1 MIRLSSRNI
10 GGFIVGSK
18 SGKLFKEEKIGKL
31 LLRFSL
37 PIIIGF
43 LISEL
48 YNMVDTVFV
57 GNYVGPSGIG
67 ALVLVFPIQR
77 IIFAVSIM
85 IAIGSSTTFSREL
98 GRGNT
103 EKAKSIVNNGFS
115 SSLALMLGL
124 TFLIYLFKEKILLSL
139 GASPDILPYAME
151 YLGGIIFASV
161 FLSLT
166 IFMSNIMIS
175 LGYNKISIISNSIGA
190 ITNVILDYL
199 LVIGLSMGVKGAA
212 IATSLSQIIGFSY
225 ALYKFIRIANE
236 NSIKLRF
243 ELDKKIIIPVITVG
257 LSAFVV
263 EAEDGILMAVLNNLL
278 ANSVGDN
285 GIVVLGIVS
294 KLYMFLF
301 ITMFGIASAMQPIAA
316 YNMGA
321 SNYRRLKSI
330 MKKTTIYAF
339 LTSLVMWAG
348 MMIFAPQ
355 LISIFVKDQAII
367 IESAKAFR
375 IMVLVFPLISIYYVS
390 IYYFQAMGK
399 AKMSLMICVLRQ
411 IVIMIP
417 LSLILVKGF
426 NMGAMG
432 VWLSYPIA
440 DILSSILSYM
450 LIRNEGM
457 ELGIIIEKQSQQKLA

>member
-1 MIRLSSRNI
+1 M
-10 GGFIVGSK
+10 GSK
-18 SGKLFKEEKIGKL
+18 SSKLFKEEKIGKL
-31 LLRFSL
+31 LLRFSV
-37 PIIIGF
+37 PIIIAF

-57 GNYVGPSGIG
+57 GNYVGSLGIG

-77 IIFAVSIM
+77 IIFALSIM

-103 EKAKSIVNNGFS
+103 EKAKDVINNGFS
-115 SSLALMLGL
+115 FSLALMLGL
-124 TFLIYLFKEKILLSL
+124 TLLIYLFREKILLSL
-139 GASPDILPYAME
+139 GASADILPYGME
-151 YLGGIIFASV
+151 YLGGIIFGSV

-166 IFMSNIMIS
+166 IFISNIMIS
-175 LGYNKISIISNSIGA
+175 LGNNKMSIISNSIGA
-190 ITNVILDYL
+190 ITNIVLDYI
-199 LVIGLSMGVKGAA
+199 LVVVFSMGVKGAA
-212 IATSLSQIIGFSY
+212 IATSVSQIIGFSY
-225 ALYKFIRIANE
+225 ALYKFIKLANQ
-236 NSIKLRF
+236 NNMNLKL
-243 ELDKKIIIPVITVG
+243 ELNKKIIIPVITVG

-285 GIVVLGIVS
+285 GIVILGVVS

-321 SNYRRLKSI
+321 KNYRRLKSV

-339 LTSLVMWAG
+339 LTSLVLWAG

-355 LISIFVKDQAII
+355 LISIFVREQAII
-367 IESAKAFR
+367 MESVKAFR
-375 IMVLVFPLISIYYVS
+375 IMISVFPIISIYYVS

-399 AKMSLMICVLRQ
+399 AKMSLMVCVLRQ

-417 LSLILVKGF
+417 LSLVLVKGF
-426 NMGAMG
+426 DMGAMG

-440 DILSSILSYM
+440 DILSSTLSYM
-450 LIRNEGM
+450 LIRNEGL
-457 ELGIIIEKQSQQKLA
+457 ELGIIIEKQGREKLA

>member
-1 MIRLSSRNI
+1 MGSS
-10 GGFIVGSK
+10 
-18 SGKLFKEEKIGKL
+18 KLFKEEKIGKL
-31 LLRFSL
+31 LIRFSI
-37 PIIIGF
+37 PIIIAF

-48 YNMVDTVFV
+48 YNMVDTIFV

-77 IIFAVSIM
+77 IIFAISIM

-103 EKAKSIVNNGFS
+103 EKAMKVINNGFS
-115 SSLALMLGL
+115 FSLGL
-124 TFLIYLFKEKILLSL
+124 MIMLTFIVHLFKEKILLSL
-139 GASPDILPYAME
+139 GASPEILPYAME
-151 YLGGIIFASV
+151 YLGGIIFGSV
-161 FLSLT
+161 FLCLT
-166 IFMSNIMIS
+166 IFISNIMIS
-175 LGYNKISIISNSIGA
+175 LGNNKLSIITNSIGA
-190 ITNVILDYL
+190 ATNVVLNYIL
-199 LVIGLSMGVKGAA
+199 VVNFNMGVAGAA
-212 IATSLSQIIGFSY
+212 IATTVSQIIGFSY
-225 ALYKFIRIANE
+225 GIYKFISIAKE
-236 NSIKLRF
+236 NKISLKL
-243 ELDKKIIIPVITVG
+243 EIDKKVIIPVITVG

-278 ANSVGDN
+278 ANTVGDS
-285 GIVVLGIVS
+285 GIVVLGVIS
-294 KLYMFLF
+294 KLYMFIF

-321 SNYRRLKSI
+321 KNYRRLKSL
-330 MKKTTIYAF
+330 MKKTALYAF
-339 LTSLVMWAG
+339 LTSVLMWAA
-348 MMIFAPQ
+348 MMVFPSQ
-355 LISIFVKDQAII
+355 LISVFVKDPEII
-367 IESAKAFR
+367 QESVKAFR
-375 IMVLVFPLISIYYVS
+375 IMISVFPIISIYYVS

-399 AKMSLMICVLRQ
+399 AKTSLMVCLLRQ

-440 DILSSILSYM
+440 DILSSLLSYM

-457 ELGIIIEKQSQQKLA
+457 ELGIIIEKQGREKLA

>member
-1 MIRLSSRNI
+1 M
-10 GGFIVGSK
+10 GSK
-18 SGKLFKEEKIGKL
+18 SSKLFKEEKMSKL
-31 LLRFSL
+31 LLRFSV
-37 PIIIGF
+37 PIIIAF

-57 GNYVGPSGIG
+57 GNYVGPLGIG

-77 IIFAVSIM
+77 IIFALSIL
-85 IAIGSSTTFSREL
+85 ISTGSSTTFSREL

-103 EKAKSIVNNGFS
+103 DKAKNIVNNGFS
-115 SSLALMLGL
+115 FSLSMMIMLTVL
-124 TFLIYLFKEKILLSL
+124 VYVFRERILVSL

-151 YLGGIIFASV
+151 YLGGIIFGSV

-166 IFMSNIMIS
+166 IFISNIMIS
-175 LGYNKISIISNSIGA
+175 LGNNKMSIISNAIGA
-190 ITNVILDYL
+190 ITNVVLDYI
-199 LVIGLSMGVKGAA
+199 LVVVLSKGVTGAA
-212 IATSLSQIIGFSY
+212 IATTLSQMVGFSY
-225 ALYKFIRIANE
+225 ALYNYLKLAKE
-236 NSIKLRF
+236 NDLSLKL
-243 ELDKKIIIPVITVG
+243 ELDKRVILPIITVG
-257 LSAFVV
+257 LSAFIV

-278 ANSVGDN
+278 AGSVGDT
-285 GIVVLGIVS
+285 GIIILGVVS

-321 SNYRRLKSI
+321 RNYRRLKSV
-330 MKKTTIYAF
+330 MKKTTLYAF
-339 LTSLVMWAG
+339 LTSVVLWAF
-348 MMIFAPQ
+348 MMIFTPQ

-367 IESAKAFR
+367 SESVRAFR
-375 IMVLVFPLISIYYVS
+375 IMVAVFPLVSIYYVS

-399 AKMSLMICVLRQ
+399 AKTSFIVCLLRQ

-426 NMGAMG
+426 DMGAMG

-440 DILSSILSYM
+440 DILSSSLSYI
-450 LIRNEGM
+450 LIRNEGL
-457 ELGIIIEKQSQQKLA
+457 ELSVIIEKQSRERLA